1 MTQDKENKSGVVHH
15 YKCHTAQYLTIL
27 FALRYDDILRRVMIN
42 LCMSYNMLVL
52 AMVQLRNMVV

>member
-1 MTQDKENKSGVVHH
+1 MTQDKENKSGVVHDN
-15 YKCHTAQYLTIL
+15 KCHTAQYLTIL